1 MRYSNKQKLKPAT
14 KITRNSHPK
23 ARNKQQKINH
33 MKNTLKQSLV
43 ITALALSTLTFAQT
57 TAAAPAKTTAIGTS
71 KTWGTVDGIS
81 MVGLVQGPSSA
92 DAQLQVACV
101 FEYTDNDIHSAQA
114 LPAKLNGLVHL
125 DEALK
130 GELTNI
136 RKTGQFLGHSL
147 ETILITPPAGSMPA
161 KKLLLIG
168 LGDRNQFTPDLMI
181 SVGEVAAREAMR
193 LGVTNFAFASD
204 LKDAGIDSPTA
215 LVAGNVVR
223 GIVHAN
229 RAENYLKEH
238 KLSTTKKLE
247 KVYLLAGPAFFET
260 AGGGISDAISEV
272 KKK

>member
-1 MRYSNKQKLKPAT
+1 
-14 KITRNSHPK
+14 
-23 ARNKQQKINH
+23 
-33 MKNTLKQSLV
+33 MKNSVNKLV
-43 ITALALSTLTFAQT
+43 VAIVLVFSNLILAQT
-57 TAAAPAKTTAIGTS
+57 AKVGTS
-71 KTWGTVDGIS
+71 KTWGSVDGIS
-81 MVGLVQGPSSA
+81 MIGLVQGPSSA

-101 FEYTDNDIHSAQA
+101 FEYTDGDIFNAPA
-114 LPAKLNGLVHL
+114 LPANLNGLVHL

-136 RKTGQFLGHSL
+136 RKSGQFLGHSL
-147 ETILITPPAGSMPA
+147 ETILITPPVGSMSA
-161 KKLLLIG
+161 KKILLIG
-168 LGDRNQFTPDLMI
+168 LGDRNKFTADLMI

-193 LGVTNFAFASD
+193 LGVSNFAFASD

-223 GIVHAN
+223 GIVHAS
-229 RAENYLKEH
+229 RSENYLKEH

-260 AGGGISDAISEV
+260 AGTGISEAITEA

>member
-1 MRYSNKQKLKPAT
+1 
-14 KITRNSHPK
+14 
-23 ARNKQQKINH
+23 
-33 MKNTLKQSLV
+33 MKNTLKNTVNRLLIAATLAFSTV
-43 ITALALSTLTFAQT
+43 ALAQT
-57 TAAAPAKTTAIGTS
+57 TTTSATKTTAVGTS
-71 KTWGTVDGIS
+71 KNWGSVDGIS
-81 MVGLVQGPSSA
+81 MIGLVQGPSSA

-101 FEYTDNDIHSAQA
+101 FEYTDGDIFNAPA
-114 LPAKLNGLVHL
+114 LPANLNGLVHL

-130 GELTNI
+130 GELTKI
-136 RKTGQFLGHSL
+136 RQTGQFQGHAL
-147 ETILITPPAGSMPA
+147 ETILITPPSGSMSA

-168 LGDRNQFTPDLMI
+168 LGDRNKFTPDLMT

-193 LGVTNFAFASD
+193 LGVSNFAFASD

-229 RAENYLKEH
+229 RSESYLKEH
-238 KLSTTKKLE
+238 KLSTTKKIE

-260 AGGGISDAISEV
+260 AGGGISEAISEA

>member
-1 MRYSNKQKLKPAT
+1 MKLAS
-14 KITRNSHPK
+14 RN
-23 ARNKQQKINH
+23 NQQKINH

-43 ITALALSTLTFAQT
+43 IAALALSTLSFAQT
-57 TAAAPAKTTAIGTS
+57 TAVGTS
-71 KTWGTVDGIS
+71 KNWGTVDGIS

-114 LPAKLNGLVHL
+114 LPANVNGLVHL

-136 RKTGQFLGHSL
+136 RKSGQFLGHSL
-147 ETILITPPAGSMPA
+147 ETILITPPAGSMSA

-168 LGDRNQFTPDLMI
+168 LGDRNKFTPDLMT

-229 RAENYLKEH
+229 RSENYLKEH

>member
-1 MRYSNKQKLKPAT
+1 
-14 KITRNSHPK
+14 
-23 ARNKQQKINH
+23 
-33 MKNTLKQSLV
+33 MKNIFTQSF
-43 ITALALSTLTFAQT
+43 IISALAFSTLNLAQT
-57 TAAAPAKTTAIGTS
+57 TTTTAAKTAAIGTS
-71 KTWGTVDGIS
+71 KNWGSVDGIS
-81 MVGLVQGPSSA
+81 MIGLVQGPSSA

-101 FEYTDNDIHSAQA
+101 FEYTEGDIFSAQA
-114 LPAKLNGLVHL
+114 LPANLNGLVHL

-130 GELTNI
+130 GELTNL
-136 RKTGQFLGHSL
+136 RKTGQFQGHSL
-147 ETILITPPAGSMPA
+147 ETLLIMPPAGSMSA

-168 LGDRNQFTPDLMI
+168 LGDRNKFTPDLMT

-223 GIVHAN
+223 GIIHAN
-229 RAENYLKEH
+229 RSENYLNEH

-260 AGGGISDAISEV
+260 AGGGISEAIADV